1 MKAKFA
7 YLNSLLLVM
16 AAVLGTTTIAG
27 SSSNS
32 QAWADLIEG
41 TDLNDSLVGTPGDDL
56 INSKGGED
64 ENIGDSENDDGFGND
79 IIFSGEGDDFSYG
92 DTLDND
98 AHGNDII
105 FSGEGDDNNDGD
117 AGEQGEGFG
126 NDIIVSGEDDD
137 TNSGSEGSD
146 IFVCGE
152 GEDTVEDFNPGE
164 GDIATPDCENI

>member
-16 AAVLGTTTIAG
+16 AGSSGNDYYSG

-79 IIFSGEGDDFSYG
+79 IIFSGEGDDLNYG
-92 DTLDND
+92 D
-98 AHGNDII
+98 
-105 FSGEGDDNNDGD
+105 SQE
-117 AGEQGEGFG
+117 GEGFG
-126 NDIIVSGEDDD
+126 NDIIVSGE
-137 TNSGSEGSD
+137 G
-146 IFVCGE
+146 
-152 GEDTVEDFNPGE
+152 
-164 GDIATPDCENI
+164 

>member
-7 YLNSLLLVM
+7 YLNTLLPVM

-32 QAWADLIEG
+32 QAWAYLIEG

-79 IIFSGEGDDFSYG
+79 IIFSGEGDD
-92 DTLDND
+92 
-98 AHGNDII
+98 
-105 FSGEGDDNNDGD
+105 NNYGD

-126 NDIIVSGEDDD
+126 NDITVS
-137 TNSGSEGSD
+137 
-146 IFVCGE
+146 GE
-152 GEDTVEDFNPGE
+152 GEDTVEDFNPRE

>member
-79 IIFSGEGDDFSYG
+79 IIVSGERE
-92 DTLDND
+92 DTN
-98 AHGNDII
+98 
-105 FSGEGDDNNDGD
+105 EGDASILEDSS
-117 AGEQGEGFG
+117 G

-137 TNSGSEGSD
+137 TNSGSEGSN

>member
-16 AAVLGTTTIAG
+16 VAVLGTTTIAG

-105 FSGEGDDNNDGD
+105 FSGEGDDNIYGD

-126 NDIIVSGEDDD
+126 NDITVSGE
-137 TNSGSEGSD
+137 
-146 IFVCGE
+146 V
-152 GEDTVEDFNPGE
+152 EDTVEDFNPRE

>member
-64 ENIGDSENDDGFGND
+64 ENIGDSEIDDGFGND
-79 IIFSGEGDDFSYG
+79 IILSGEGDDFNHG

-105 FSGEGDDNNDGD
+105 LSGEEDTNEGD
-117 AGEQGEGFG
+117 ASILGDSSG